1 MKFSKVSLRLAEE
14 KTCNYNSRIIKETT
28 DVIKFINETE
38 EMYNYVEERM
48 LLICL
53 NTKNQIIAYS
63 EIARGGIDNCNVD
76 IKSIFKTVLM
86 CNASKFIL
94 IHNHPSGNAMPSNLD
109 FKITERILKASQ
121 IMDIKFLDH
130 VVVGGKENYASCLAK
145 YMNV

>member
-63 EIARGGIDNCNVD
+63 EIARGGIDN
-76 IKSIFKTVLM
+76 SMLTLSLF
-86 CNASKFIL
+86 
-94 IHNHPSGNAMPSNLD
+94 
-109 FKITERILKASQ
+109 LKL
-121 IMDIKFLDH
+121 F
-130 VVVGGKENYASCLAK
+130 
-145 YMNV
+145 